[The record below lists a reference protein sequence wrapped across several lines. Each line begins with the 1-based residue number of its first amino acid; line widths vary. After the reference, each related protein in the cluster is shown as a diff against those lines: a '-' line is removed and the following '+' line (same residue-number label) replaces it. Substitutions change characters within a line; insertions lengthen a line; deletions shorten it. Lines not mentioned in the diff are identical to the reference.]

1 MPSLFRDRTV
11 WRQRGVRK
19 GAPRM
24 SLGPRAGAGQFRPDL
39 SPLVV
44 AIVIALKGL
53 LPSIGPASA
62 QGFDTD
68 LNIVVAFDRSESVT
82 TVEATAQI
90 EGLIYALAHPRLIA
104 AIEGGF
110 SGRIGLSVITWSSF
124 GHWDVLLPWTMVGGP
139 TDVARIVPVLEQD
152 HRDRATRPFGPQ
164 TDVAFGLE
172 RATHMGRSAPFAAP
186 WTALNIVSDGISNLG
201 RVPMVDRDRALAEG
215 MTVNALTFGRG
226 SAERV
231 LRRYFERYVIG
242 GPRAFVVSALSPE
255 QFAQATLRK
264 MLLEIAL
271 LADLAVLDHH
281 QAG

>member
-1 MPSLFRDRTV
+1 MRA
-11 WRQRGVRK
+11 VRR
-19 GAPRM
+19 APVRCVLAVLLLAPCGLQAG
-24 SLGPRAGAGQFRPDL
+24 SPR
-39 SPLVV
+39 
-44 AIVIALKGL
+44 
-53 LPSIGPASA
+53 A

-90 EGLIYALAHPRLIA
+90 EGLAYALAHSRFLA
-104 AIEGGF
+104 AVEGGF

-124 GHWDVLLPWTMVGGP
+124 GYWDLLVPWTVLADP
-139 TDVARIVPVLEQD
+139 VDAARIVAVLRRD
-152 HRDRATRPFGPQ
+152 HAERAGRPFGPQ

-172 RATHMGRSAPFAAP
+172 RATHMGRTAPFTAP

-226 SAERV
+226 SAEQV

-242 GPRAFVVSALSPE
+242 GPRAFVVSAVTPE

-271 LADLAVLDHH
+271 LGSRPTGSGR
-281 QAG
+281 AG